1 MTLRRVVVA
10 LEERSYPVVIGP
22 GAREEA
28 ARHVPAATRRIAIVT
43 QENVP
48 RELIPQFS
56 GVEIREFHIG
66 HGEEHKSL
74 ATIEALC
81 SGFAQW
87 GMTRNDLVV
96 AVGGGMVTDVAGF
109 AAASFHRGIQVMH
122 VATTLLGM
130 VDAAIGGKTGVN
142 IPEGKNLVGAF
153 WQPSAVICDTDA
165 LATLPDREMRCGNG
179 EMAKYHFIAREDMS
193 ALSIEDRIARSVEI
207 KGEIVA
213 SDERESGRRALLNYG
228 HTLAHALEVVTDWK
242 MAHGEAVS
250 LGLLCAAHLAQV
262 MGRIDD
268 VRVMD
273 HYRVVHDVYGL
284 AIPMPIA
291 SNEELLTVMARDK
304 KALDSLTFVLDSD
317 RGLEV
322 VNEIQKTHVEAAVEM
337 LRDRV
342 GVANY
347 GTTS

>member
-1 MTLRRVVVA
+1 MTLRRVVVS
-10 LEERSYPVVIGP
+10 LGERSYPVVIGE
-22 GAREEA
+22 GACHEA
-28 ARHVPAATRRIAIVT
+28 ARHVPPSTRRIAIVSQT
-43 QENVP
+43 NVP
-48 RELIPQFS
+48 SELVPDFPD
-56 GVEIREFHIG
+56 VETRVFHIG

-74 ATIEALC
+74 ATIEMLC
-81 SGFAQW
+81 SGFAQF

-109 AAASFHRGIQVMH
+109 AAASFHRGIPVMH

-153 WQPSAVICDTDA
+153 WQPCAVICDTDA
-165 LATLPDREMRCGNG
+165 LHTLPERETRCGNG

-193 ALSIEDRIARSVEI
+193 ALSLKDRIARSVEI

-228 HTLAHALEVVTDWK
+228 HTLAHGLEVVTDWK

-250 LGLLCAAHLAQV
+250 LGLLYAAHLAQV
-262 MGRIDD
+262 MGRISND
-268 VRVMD
+268 RVD
-273 HYRVVHDVYGL
+273 EHYRIVHDVYGL
-284 AIPMPIA
+284 MMPMPAA
-291 SNEELLTVMARDK
+291 SNEQLIEVMARDK
-304 KALDSLTFVLDSD
+304 KALESLTFVLDSD
-317 RGLEV
+317 HGLEI
-322 VNEIQKTHVEAAVEM
+322 VNGITKDDIEVAAEI

-347 GTTS
+347 GTKS

>member
-28 ARHVPAATRRIAIVT
+28 ARHVPASARRVAIVT

-48 RELIPQFS
+48 QTLIPQFS
-56 GVEIREFHIG
+56 SVETRVFHIG

-74 ATIEALC
+74 ATIEKLC
-81 SGFAQW
+81 SSFAQW

-109 AAASFHRGIQVMH
+109 AAASFHRGIPVMH

-153 WQPSAVICDTDA
+153 WQPCTVICDTDA
-165 LATLPDREMRCGNG
+165 LATLPDRETRCGNG

-193 ALSIEDRIARSVEI
+193 ALSLQDRIARSVEI

-250 LGLLCAAHLAQV
+250 LGLLCAAHLGQV
-262 MGRIDD
+262 MGRIDNE
-268 VRVMD
+268 RVAD
-273 HYRVVHDVYGL
+273 HYHVVHDVYGL
-284 AIPMPIA
+284 AMPMPAA
-291 SNEELLTVMARDK
+291 SNEELLAVMSRDK
-304 KALDSLTFVLDSD
+304 KALDSLTFVLDGD
-317 RGLEV
+317 HGLEV
-322 VNEIQKTHVEAAVEM
+322 VNEIQRSDVETALEI

-342 GVANY
+342 GVNNY
-347 GTTS
+347 GTSS

>member
-1 MTLRRVVVA
+1 MTLRRVVVS
-10 LEERSYPVVIGP
+10 LDERSYPVVIGP
-22 GAREEA
+22 GARHEA
-28 ARHVPAATRRIAIVT
+28 AHHIPVAAKRVAVVTQHNVPAS
-43 QENVP
+43 
-48 RELIPQFS
+48 LIPQLS
-56 GVEIREFHIG
+56 DLEVHVFHIG

-74 ATIEALC
+74 ATIEQLC
-81 SGFAQW
+81 SQFAQC
-87 GMTRNDLVV
+87 GMTRNDVV
-96 AVGGGMVTDVAGF
+96 VSVGGGMVTDVAGF
-109 AAASFHRGIQVMH
+109 AAASFHRGIAVMH

-153 WQPSAVICDTDA
+153 WQPCAVICDTDA
-165 LATLPDREMRCGNG
+165 LETLPDRETRCGNG

-193 ALSIEDRIARSVEI
+193 ALSLQDRIARSVEI

-228 HTLAHALEVVTDWK
+228 HTLAHALEVLTDWK

-250 LGLLCAAHLAQV
+250 IGLLYAAHLAQV
-262 MGRIDD
+262 MGRIDEE
-268 VRVMD
+268 RVKE

-284 AIPMPIA
+284 ALPMPIA
-291 SNEELLTVMARDK
+291 TNEQLLEVMARDK
-304 KALDSLTFVLDSD
+304 KALDSLTFVLDSE

-322 VNEIQKTHVEAAVEM
+322 VNGIQKSDVEAAAEM
-337 LRDRV
+337 LRDRI

>member
-1 MTLRRVVVA
+1 MTLRRVVVS
-10 LEERSYPVVIGP
+10 LEERSYPVVIGS
-22 GAREEA
+22 GARHEA
-28 ARHVPAATRRIAIVT
+28 AHHIPSAAKRVAVVTQHNVPAS
-43 QENVP
+43 
-48 RELIPQFS
+48 LMPQLS
-56 GVEIREFHIG
+56 DLEVQVFHIG

-74 ATIEALC
+74 ATIGQLC
-81 SGFAQW
+81 SGFAQF
-87 GMTRNDLVV
+87 GMTRNDVV
-96 AVGGGMVTDVAGF
+96 VSVGGGMVTDVAGF
-109 AAASFHRGIQVMH
+109 AAASFHRGIPVMH

-153 WQPSAVICDTDA
+153 WQPCAVICDTDA
-165 LATLPDREMRCGNG
+165 LATLPDRETRCGNG

-193 ALSIEDRIARSVEI
+193 ALSLQDRIARSVEI

-250 LGLLCAAHLAQV
+250 IGLLYAAHLAQV
-262 MGRIDD
+262 MGRIDEE
-268 VRVMD
+268 RVKE

-284 AIPMPIA
+284 ALPMPTA
-291 SNEELLTVMARDK
+291 TNEQLIEVMARDK
-304 KALDSLTFVLDSD
+304 KALDSLTFVLDSE

-322 VNEIQKTHVEAAVEM
+322 VSGIQNTAVEAAAEM
-337 LRDRV
+337 LRDRI

>member
-10 LEERSYPVVIGP
+10 LGERSYSVVIGP

-28 ARHVPAATRRIAIVT
+28 ARHVPASTRRVAIVT
-43 QENVP
+43 QKNVP
-48 RELIPQFS
+48 TTLIPQFS
-56 GVEIREFHIG
+56 DVETRVFHIG

-74 ATIEALC
+74 ATIESLC

-109 AAASFHRGIQVMH
+109 AAASFHRGIPVMH

-153 WQPSAVICDTDA
+153 WQPCTVICDTDA
-165 LATLPDREMRCGNG
+165 LATLPERETRCGNG

-193 ALSIEDRIARSVEI
+193 ALSIQDRIARSVEI

-250 LGLLCAAHLAQV
+250 LGLLCAAHLSQV

-268 VRVMD
+268 ARVAD
-273 HYRVVHDVYGL
+273 HYHVVHDVYGL
-284 AIPMPIA
+284 ALALPDA
-291 SNEELLTVMARDK
+291 SNEDLLAVMSRDK
-304 KALDSLTFVLDSD
+304 KALDSLTFVLDSNH
-317 RGLEV
+317 GLEV
-322 VNEIQKTHVEAAVEM
+322 VNEIEKNHVETALEM

-342 GVANY
+342 GVAHY